1 MVGPFGYRVV
11 RKQPKVEPDIFSDA
25 AFMQIYEVCDPFT
38 MTSIER
44 MYGLYQAVRYV
55 VENDIPG
62 DIVECGVWMG
72 GSAMVAAMTL
82 ELVGDSSRELYLYD
96 TFEGM
101 TPPTDQDINH
111 EGVHANDFLN
121 PEDRVDGESNV
132 WAYAS
137 LETVRHNIEHTGIA
151 QDRFHLIE
159 GKVEETIPSQAP
171 GAISL
176 LRLDTDWYESTAHEL
191 KYMYPALSAGG
202 VLIIDDYGHWRGS
215 REATDEYFS
224 SHSRV
229 LLNRLD
235 YSGRIA
241 IKP

>member
-1 MVGPFGYRVV
+1 MSGLSVVCQVNPDGICVEDDVDIRRRLKGGAIPFA
-11 RKQPKVEPDIFSDA
+11 EPGWWA
-25 AFMQIYEVCDPFT
+25 
-38 MTSIER
+38 
-44 MYGLYQAVRYV
+44 
-55 VENDIPG
+55 
-62 DIVECGVWMG
+62 
-72 GSAMVAAMTL
+72 
-82 ELVGDSSRELYLYD
+82 ELVK
-96 TFEGM
+96 
-101 TPPTDQDINH
+101 
-111 EGVHANDFLN
+111 
-121 PEDRVDGESNV
+121 
-132 WAYAS
+132 
-137 LETVRHNIEHTGIA
+137 TVL
-151 QDRFHLIE
+151 QPCLIE
-159 GKVEETIPSQAP
+159 GKVEETIPGQAP